1 MVRVGD
7 RVLIE
12 SEKVGSATRSGKVT
26 RVDGHMITV
35 EWDSGRQSV
44 FVPSAGS
51 LQIVGHEPQPGER
64 A

>member
-7 RVLIE
+7 RVQIE
-12 SEKVGSATRSGKVT
+12 SEKVGSATRSGLVT

-35 EWDSGRQSV
+35 RWDSGRQSV

-51 LQIVGHEPQPGER
+51 LQIVGHEQQPGER
-64 A
+64 G